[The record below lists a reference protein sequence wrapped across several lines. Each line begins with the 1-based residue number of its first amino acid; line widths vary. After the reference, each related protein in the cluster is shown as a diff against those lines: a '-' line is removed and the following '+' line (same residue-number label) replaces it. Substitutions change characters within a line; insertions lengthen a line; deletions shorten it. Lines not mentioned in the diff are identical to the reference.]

1 MLLLSSLNQHPFEYI
16 YCYLVQITK
25 PKKWY
30 SYLVW
35 GLVMQSTNSQDR
47 SSCQVLTSLLIG
59 ILVTADESIM
69 AIIKKIN
76 EQNGHRY
83 ILEDLGDK
91 NCLIKEGTL
100 EALEAQ
106 VKAVGLSF
114 LSQWLPATGQFSAD
128 DVIDNQRES
137 P

>member
-1 MLLLSSLNQHPFEYI
+1 M
-16 YCYLVQITK
+16 
-25 PKKWY
+25 
-30 SYLVW
+30 
-35 GLVMQSTNSQDR
+35 
-47 SSCQVLTSLLIG
+47 LTSILIG

-91 NCLIKEGTL
+91 NCLIKDGTL

-106 VKAVGLSF
+106 VKAVSFSF
-114 LSQWLPATGQFSAD
+114 LSQWLLSMGQFGSD
-128 DVIDNQRES
+128 NMKDNQRKS

>member
-1 MLLLSSLNQHPFEYI
+1 MVKGQP
-16 YCYLVQITK
+16 
-25 PKKWY
+25 
-30 SYLVW
+30 
-35 GLVMQSTNSQDR
+35 
-47 SSCQVLTSLLIG
+47 G

-91 NCLIKEGTL
+91 NCLIKDGTL

-106 VKAVGLSF
+106 VKAIIKEKAPDPKDS
-114 LSQWLPATGQFSAD
+114 D
-128 DVIDNQRES
+128 DEA
-137 P
+137 